1 MTITTI
7 PNNFHRCTSTS
18 SFTHSMFLKIIY
30 EMALKRVEISTLISI
45 KISDVDIFLSLS
57 LSSLT
62 LATCLCYI
70 VSFK

>member
-1 MTITTI
+1 MISQRTKQ
-7 PNNFHRCTSTS
+7 FSLRCTSTS

-30 EMALKRVEISTLISI
+30 EMVLKRVEISTLISI

-62 LATCLCYI
+62 LASLSLLH
-70 VSFK
+70 SFF